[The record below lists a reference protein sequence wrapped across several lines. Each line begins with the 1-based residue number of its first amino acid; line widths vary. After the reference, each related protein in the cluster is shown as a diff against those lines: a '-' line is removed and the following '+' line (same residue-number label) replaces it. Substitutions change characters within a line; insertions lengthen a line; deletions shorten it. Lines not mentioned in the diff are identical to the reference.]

1 MSNIN
6 IIKSSSDLS
15 QIENCFE
22 GEIVYAIDTQTLFVH
37 HKGVWTQFASYN
49 YNDNIVD
56 TEVKKKNYKKR

>member
-22 GEIVYAIDTQTLFVH
+22 GEIVYAMDTQSLFVH

-49 YNDNIVD
+49 ANIAVD
-56 TEVKKKNYKKR
+56 TEIKKKNYKKR